1 MVSEKSLVKNIR
13 TRCLGRGW
21 LLSCFFTKWWAWQ
34 HSRPRPLH
42 IAPPAF
48 PRSCKDHQDI
58 GVKDVSAPH
67 TCGSAHSET
76 LKRKENQCAL
86 DCLRK
91 LFFLQN
97 LLHGVCFYLWGGAP
111 GIERGELE
119 VLLLLLPLSLGV
131 FIELILKWISQVF
144 RYAQLVLFCT
154 YGRVWIFLPINISH
168 YVCASIIVSND
179 SAIEKSE
186 LVPLFVLWIC
196 SIFSLSSYC
205 CN

>member
-21 LLSCFFTKWWAWQ
+21 LLSCFFTKLWAWQ

-76 LKRKENQCAL
+76 LKRKEKTMCIRLPQKA
-86 DCLRK
+86 
-91 LFFLQN
+91 FFLQN

-119 VLLLLLPLSLGV
+119 VLLLLLPLSL
-131 FIELILKWISQVF
+131 
-144 RYAQLVLFCT
+144 LV
-154 YGRVWIFLPINISH
+154 
-168 YVCASIIVSND
+168 
-179 SAIEKSE
+179 
-186 LVPLFVLWIC
+186 
-196 SIFSLSSYC
+196 FSLNLYWSGFPRCSDMPSLFSSVHMEEYEYFYLLIYPTMYVLQ
-205 CN
+205 